1 MALTGMATGA
11 VPATLATIRVL
22 AAVTP
27 PSPEMGR
34 SSPPPAVHRSGCSR
48 ANNGEVWRRIQSEW
62 LILSRP
68 VLPWPGAL
76 ASIQF
81 VRWWEESSME
91 DLLTDAAREST
102 QMSQATKQAQS

>member
-1 MALTGMATGA
+1 MALTGMSTGA

-68 VLPWPGAL
+68 VLPWPGLDSIRTVVGGVVDGRFAHRRSRRGHPNESGNQAGAEL
-76 ASIQF
+76 AI
-81 VRWWEESSME
+81 
-91 DLLTDAAREST
+91 
-102 QMSQATKQAQS
+102 